1 MAFDADPRWL
11 GDVALPNVALPNEVW
26 PVGAASGAEPPYA
39 THTPPVDPPIAP
51 GAFKDALA
59 RLASG
64 VAIISC
70 WDAGG
75 VPRGLLVSSITGLS
89 VEPPRF
95 LFCVRKEAS
104 SHDAL
109 LAAGACGIAILS
121 AQDEAEALR
130 FASPAQ
136 AHERFTDAQW
146 DLDRREAPHLRAGLT
161 SAICVIDQAIDA
173 GGHSI
178 VVVTARHVTHGAGAP
193 LVAYDRALHALA
205 V

>member
-11 GDVALPNVALPNEVW
+11 GDTAWPNAAKPDPVW
-26 PVGAASGAEPPYA
+26 PADASSGAEPPY
-39 THTPPVDPPIAP
+39 TLHTPPVDPA
-51 GAFKDALA
+51 AFKEALA

-64 VAIISC
+64 VAIVSC
-70 WDAGG
+70 WDGNAT
-75 VPRGLLVSSITGLS
+75 PRGLLVSSITGLS
-89 VEPPRF
+89 VDPPRF

-109 LAAGACGIAILS
+109 LAAGACGVAILS

-136 AHERFTDAQW
+136 AHERFTDVRW
-146 DLDRREAPHLRAGLT
+146 DLGRREAPHLRAGLT

-173 GGHSI
+173 GGHTI
-178 VVVTARHVTHGAGAP
+178 VLVTAAHITTGGGAP

>member
-11 GDVALPNVALPNEVW
+11 GDAAWSSNSW
-26 PVGAASGAEPPYA
+26 PADASSGAEPPYELHA
-39 THTPPVDPPIAP
+39 PPVHP

-70 WDAGG
+70 WDGAT
-75 VPRGLLVSSITGLS
+75 PRGLLVSSITGLS

-109 LAAGACGIAILS
+109 LAAGACGIAIL
-121 AQDEAEALR
+121 ADEDETEALR
-130 FASPAQ
+130 FASPTR
-136 AHERFTDAQW
+136 AHERFTDPRW
-146 DLDRREAPHLRAGLT
+146 DLATPSAPRLNAGLT
-161 SAICVIDQAIDA
+161 SAACVIVQAIDA
-173 GGHSI
+173 GSHT
-178 VVVTARHVTHGAGAP
+178 VVLVTATQVTTRAGAP
-193 LVAYDRALHALA
+193 LVAYDRALRTLST
-205 V
+205 